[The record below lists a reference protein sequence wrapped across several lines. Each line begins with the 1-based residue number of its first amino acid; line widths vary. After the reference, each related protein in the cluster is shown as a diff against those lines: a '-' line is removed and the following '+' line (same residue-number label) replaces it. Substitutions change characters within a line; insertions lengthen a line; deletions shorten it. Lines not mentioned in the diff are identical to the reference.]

1 MPTTIDIR
9 ELPDRFRELV
19 AEAGTCVEVIVTDE
33 GTPRAILMPLT
44 ARPTRVAGL
53 HAGAIQA
60 AADFDEPLPEE
71 FWAGR
76 S

>member
-1 MPTTIDIR
+1 MATTIDIR
-9 ELPDRFRELV
+9 ELAGRFHELV
-19 AEAGTCVEVIVTDE
+19 AEARTGVEVIVTDE
-33 GTPRAILMPLT
+33 GTPRAILVPLT
-44 ARPTRVAGL
+44 TPPARVAGL

-76 S
+76 P